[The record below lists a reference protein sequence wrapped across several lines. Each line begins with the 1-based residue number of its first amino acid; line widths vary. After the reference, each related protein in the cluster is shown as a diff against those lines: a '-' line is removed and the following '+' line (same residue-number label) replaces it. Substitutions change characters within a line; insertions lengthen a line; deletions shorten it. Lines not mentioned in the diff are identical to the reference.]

1 MKYPFASD
9 AYIML
14 PSVFYH
20 WGEDDF
26 PARQDVQLLTSR
38 DGRSWD
44 RAGDRRAFLNVG
56 AEGSATDSQV
66 FANPWLTRVG
76 DELWFYY
83 SGTARKHSGG
93 MAPQDLAPGA
103 DKLSGI
109 YRASMRLE

>member
-1 MKYPFASD
+1 M
-9 AYIML
+9 
-14 PSVFYH
+14 
-20 WGEDDF
+20 
-26 PARQDVQLLTSR
+26 
-38 DGRSWD
+38 
-44 RAGDRRAFLNVG
+44 
-56 AEGSATDSQV
+56 

-103 DKLSGI
+103 DKFSGI